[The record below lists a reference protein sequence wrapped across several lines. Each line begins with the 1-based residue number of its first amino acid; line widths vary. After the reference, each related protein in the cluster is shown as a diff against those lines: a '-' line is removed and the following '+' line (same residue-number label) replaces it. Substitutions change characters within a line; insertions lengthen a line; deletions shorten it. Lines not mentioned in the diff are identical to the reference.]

1 MINNVKNT
9 SMDNKYVF
17 MVQVSC
23 MTFNHSTFIVDTMN
37 GFCLQQTSFPFVCTI
52 FDDCSTDGEQ
62 EVIKQYVKENFD
74 LDNASVDRNQETDDY
89 VLSFA
94 RHKTNHNCFF
104 AVYYLKYNHYSI
116 GKNSRKND
124 YCKELV
130 EHAPYVALC
139 EGDDYW
145 TDPNKLQKQVDY
157 LESHLECGMVYTQVD
172 LYNQE
177 QGIYRKGWAAQTDFE
192 DLLLN
197 SNKIIT
203 LATCFRRDLFEK
215 YRAEII
221 ADKNWKMGDFPL
233 WLYISHHSSLKYF
246 DEITGVY
253 RLLPTSASH
262 NPDIKKMRDFLVST
276 YEVRCFF
283 AKKYGREDL
292 LDTFAI
298 NEVNNLFRL
307 SVQKDKNISG
317 FIYRFA
323 KSHGVVSINTLV
335 KCLLYSTKVG
345 RRFHRKKYP
354 SEW

>member
-1 MINNVKNT
+1 
-9 SMDNKYVF
+9 MDNKYVF

-23 MTFNHSTFIVDTMN
+23 MTFNHSPYIVDTMN
-37 GFCLQQTSFPFVCTI
+37 GFCMQQTSFPFVCTI
-52 FDDCSTDGEQ
+52 FDDFSTDGEQ
-62 EVIKQYVKENFD
+62 EEIKQYVKENFD
-74 LDNASVDRNQETDDY
+74 LDDAIVSRNEETDDF
-89 VLSFA
+89 VFCFA
-94 RHKTNHNCFF
+94 RHKKNLNCFF

-116 GKNSRKND
+116 GKDYRKYE
-124 YCKELV
+124 YCKAFCEQV
-130 EHAPYVALC
+130 KYVALC

-145 TDPNKLQKQVDY
+145 TDPLKLQKQVDY
-157 LESHLECGMVYTQVD
+157 MENHPECGMVYTQVD

-246 DEITGVY
+246 DETTGVY

-262 NPDIKKMRDFLVST
+262 NPDIKKMMGFLVST

-292 LDTFAI
+292 LDTFAA

-317 FIYRFA
+317 FIFRFA
-323 KSHGVVSINTLV
+323 KIHGVVSISTLV
-335 KCLLYSTKVG
+335 KCLLYSTRVG
-345 RRFHRKKYP
+345 RSFHRKKYP